1 MILNPILSYNIIE
14 DARLNGKKAK
24 DINSLLYLIM
34 HQAQDGRVLRV
45 HYSEMCTALNMCR
58 QTFYTTIRNLRDYG
72 YITYK
77 RSRDCKNGYYDFTVL
92 NNDYEMKPSLK
103 DGKDIV
109 KIHFSGEKK
118 TKGHIY
124 LNRKFFDTNNLLLH
138 KTNEI
143 KAALYLVTI
152 NKSRMTT
159 LKPKT
164 LMKALKVNSIYVTM
178 AYIKSVAHQ
187 VSDEEKIESALTL
200 QDPDVPNN
208 KIASFDFKFDKKAKT
223 LDRKLM
229 QLWLKKKSKDKIR
242 TRLTDLRREHNV
254 NAITEMIFKVSLDH
268 GYLACHTINHR
279 LSRAKTTLTR
289 FVNDIGESINKNVE
303 YVEYLF

>member
-1 MILNPILSYNIIE
+1 
-14 DARLNGKKAK
+14 
-24 DINSLLYLIM
+24 M

-242 TRLTDLRREHNV
+242 TRLTDLRRERYLKAFLNHHKIEYDEDAINDVLFQYTQHSKKHNV